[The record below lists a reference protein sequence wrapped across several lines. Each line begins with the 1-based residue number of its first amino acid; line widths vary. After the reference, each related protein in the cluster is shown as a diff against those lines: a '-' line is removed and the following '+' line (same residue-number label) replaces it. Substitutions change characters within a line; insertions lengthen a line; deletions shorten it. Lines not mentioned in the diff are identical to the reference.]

1 VRGKKGLLIAMLLL
15 LFATTIATLMP
26 KAYAYETRLKFR
38 YSEGYDYYHSG
49 DLVRGILKVTV
60 DIEAP
65 YEWDNTPQ
73 GIVGWTFDVHVDPTV
88 LEPYSVLGAF
98 EGYYLYDFCSF
109 WGYVENYPS
118 LLVGSI
124 DKTTGDI
131 IDISEFIMG
140 YKELGVGAGGPSGD
154 PEWGYGMTGGLVQI
168 KYKALQPD
176 AYSAIEITDAWYW
189 TPDGVKHPFDVVDV
203 GHYNPPPVSE
213 FPAGLGLLMVMA
225 PAIPI
230 VYIWRTRR
238 KVTTK

>member
-1 VRGKKGLLIAMLLL
+1 VRGKKGLLIVMLTLF
-15 LFATTIATLMP
+15 FATIVVSVP
-26 KAYAYETRLKFR
+26 KAQAYQTRLKFR
-38 YSEGYDYYHSG
+38 YSLGYDYYHSG
-49 DLVRGILKVTV
+49 DLVRGYLWVIV

-88 LEPYSVLGAF
+88 LEPIGAYGATF
-98 EGYYLYDFCSF
+98 GYYLYDFCDF

-131 IDISEFIMG
+131 IDIAEFIMG

-154 PEWGYGMTGGLVQI
+154 PDWGYGVEYGLVRLR
-168 KYKALQPD
+168 YKALQPD

-189 TPDGVKHPFDVVDV
+189 TPDGMKHPFDVVDV
-203 GHYNPPPVSE
+203 GHYNPPPVAE
-213 FPAGLGLLMVMA
+213 FPAGLELLMAMA
-225 PAIPI
+225 PAIPVI
-230 VYIWRTRR
+230 YIWRTRR
-238 KVTTK
+238 KVITK